1 MQTFKQFIEEQQL
14 DESTMRT
21 KIGNWFIQMS
31 KHALE
36 RAIERRPDVNIM
48 SWRTMY
54 QNMVDAVQK
63 KNLKG
68 EVLFY
73 SHKLRQGIVA
83 AIDTAKNTIRL
94 ITKLP
99 RGKAIAKAGT
109 DKVFVEGYEDSGI
122 LVIEID

>member
-1 MQTFKQFIEEQQL
+1 MQTFKQFIEEQRL
-14 DESTMRT
+14 NESTMRT

-48 SWRTMY
+48 SWRAMY
-54 QNMVDAVQK
+54 KNMVDAAQK
-63 KNLKG
+63 KDLKG
-68 EVLFY
+68 EILFY

-83 AIDTAKNTIRL
+83 AVDAAKNTIRL

-99 RGKAIAKAGT
+99 RGKAIAKSGT
-109 DKVFVEGYEDSGI
+109 GKVFVEGYEDSDI
-122 LVIEID
+122 QVIVID